1 MAHDKCAKCG
11 LVAPE
16 VNLHPSEYFMCRA
29 CAQYND
35 ECIQNR
41 ELPDWKTFHARLSIT
56 RNPSASSNEPAA
68 GQDAQPAIAPV
79 SVDDGN
85 LKSLADLASCDN
97 PADVFINSLN
107 FIYSYHAKDIE
118 STLDKLQLNTLCTL
132 YNALWDKMKSTFN
145 DMKNSLP
152 KKRKSKHTIIPD
164 IYNFGMC
171 IANGLISKEVDKIY
185 IVKDSEPNATELEDP
200 AQRPDIS
207 SLIKMVM
214 DLQAKVTTLES
225 GLTSV
230 KRDNAQLH
238 NELKSL
244 RKAAT
249 PPVDTPATRSS
260 SATVTDIVKEPATGT
275 TVATSTESTSIRNEP
290 HTPQSAS
297 GDSSDTEPSSD
308 EDGNGSF
315 HLPSHYAKKIRKLE
329 RRVTALTSQ
338 HNKPKVN
345 STKPSST
352 QASSSTD
359 NRPRVAKE
367 PHRPAKVTHNDNELY
382 IGGELPVNA
391 KDIPAYLKSLGIH
404 SATKAT
410 TLSQKKE
417 WCSYKVSLSSKD
429 YDFALESC
437 RWPTGIRIRPF
448 QAKQRK
454 SANYNR
460 QNNNHKPSDSA
471 RRPNNYGRQQRANPV
486 PSWREDE
493 WPTPRQSRTAAGSS
507 RSSWGRQRQADHT
520 DWQHEHEQYP
530 RQWSN
535 AY

>member
-1 MAHDKCAKCG
+1 
-11 LVAPE
+11 
-16 VNLHPSEYFMCRA
+16 
-29 CAQYND
+29 
-35 ECIQNR
+35 
-41 ELPDWKTFHARLSIT
+41 
-56 RNPSASSNEPAA
+56 
-68 GQDAQPAIAPV
+68 
-79 SVDDGN
+79 
-85 LKSLADLASCDN
+85 
-97 PADVFINSLN
+97 
-107 FIYSYHAKDIE
+107 
-118 STLDKLQLNTLCTL
+118 
-132 YNALWDKMKSTFN
+132 
-145 DMKNSLP
+145 
-152 KKRKSKHTIIPD
+152 
-164 IYNFGMC
+164 MC

-185 IVKDSEPNATELEDP
+185 IVKDSEPNATELEDSS
-200 AQRPDIS
+200 QRPDIS

-225 GLTSV
+225 GLTNE
-230 KRDNAQLH
+230 KQDNAQLH

-249 PPVDTPATRSS
+249 PPVSTPAACSS
-260 SATVTDIVKEPATGT
+260 SVTGTVKDSATGT
-275 TVATSTESTSIRNEP
+275 TVATSTESTSIKNEP

-308 EDGNGSF
+308 EDGNESF

-338 HNKPKVN
+338 HKKPKVN
-345 STKPSST
+345 CTH
-352 QASSSTD
+352 ASSSTD
-359 NRPRVAKE
+359 NHPHVAKE
-367 PHRPAKVTHNDNELY
+367 PHRIAKVTHNDNELY
-382 IGGELPVNA
+382 IGGDLPMNA
-391 KDIPAYLKSLGIH
+391 KDIPVYLKSLGIH
-404 SATKAT
+404 SAAKAT

-454 SANYNR
+454 SGNYNR

-486 PSWREDE
+486 PSWRDDE

-507 RSSWGRQRQADHT
+507 RSSWGRQRQADHS
-520 DWQHEHEQYP
+520 DWQHEQYP
-530 RQWSN
+530 RQWSKS
-535 AY
+535 Y